1 MLEIGIHD
9 HAERPE
15 SLGQAGQHGSAEA
28 AWALPRRPRVH
39 PDGERGARRDP
50 PGNFRCGVVR
60 IVDHEN
66 LGRGAAE
73 GVPQPG
79 QQRADVPGLIP
90 GGNDDAQVWRPAGRD
105 LVRGQ
110 ARARDRRVV
119 IPAGRS

>member
-1 MLEIGIHD
+1 MLEIGVHY

-15 SLGQAGQHGSAEA
+15 SLGQASKDGSAEA
-28 AWALPRRPRVH
+28 AWALPRRPHLH
-39 PDGERGARRDP
+39 PDGEHGVRRDP

-66 LGRGAAE
+66 LGRCAAE

-79 QQRADVPGLIP
+79 QQRANVPGLIP
-90 GGNDDAQVWRPAGRD
+90 GGNYDAQVMSPAGLD
-105 LVRGQ
+105 LVGAQ
-110 ARARDRRVV
+110 ASARDRRVI